1 MSDPGDTNRPPR
13 PTLVVATIGH
23 HRHGK
28 TTLTAAITQL
38 LARRSP
44 GAVQPVSPAMID
56 ARTGSPPLE
65 LHGER
70 LIPSPRHRHI
80 MGVAEGDE
88 LQSLTITASE
98 VRYATALRTFI
109 HIDSP
114 GRRPWL
120 KNAARAQ
127 ALVDAL
133 IVVVSGPDGV
143 QAQTHEHLLLARAL
157 GLTRLVVFISKCD
170 LVRDLEWLDLVEHD
184 LRELLGRC
192 GFDGDTARIIRGA
205 ALPVL
210 AADSPW
216 ETSVADLVEAL
227 EHDID
232 VPQHAVDG
240 APLLYVHRLFSRHFG
255 ASNAEGGKQLLIE
268 GRVRRGQ
275 LRRGDRLQLTG
286 HGYDLDVTIDD
297 LEVDRQKKVGQVSA
311 GELAGVLLGTS
322 NRGPRAVRAGVALCE
337 RDARPC
343 QILSVQADLLATRDG
358 GRHTAI
364 RDGHRV
370 SLLFGATV
378 ISARLHMGTHERLEP
393 GASAQLRAELFAPV
407 YVEPG
412 MTFLIRDG
420 NQGPMTRGAPARWA
434 GSAGMG
440 RVLGVTPITT

>member
-1 MSDPGDTNRPPR
+1 M
-13 PTLVVATIGH
+13 LVVATIGH

-38 LARRSP
+38 LARRTP
-44 GAVQPVSPAMID
+44 KEVRPWTTTEID

-80 MGVAEGDE
+80 MGVPEGE
-88 LQSLTITASE
+88 ALESLTITASE
-98 VRYATALRTFI
+98 VRYTTAQRAFV

-133 IVVVSGPDGV
+133 ILVVSGPDGV

-157 GLTRLVVFISKCD
+157 GLTQLVVFISKCD
-170 LVRDLEWLDLVEHD
+170 LVRDLEWLDLVEQD
-184 LRELLGRC
+184 LRELLARC
-192 GFDGDTARIIRGA
+192 GFDGDAARIIRGA
-205 ALPVL
+205 ALPAL

-216 ETSVADLVEAL
+216 EASVADLVEAL
-227 EHDID
+227 DHDLT
-232 VPQHAVDG
+232 VPQHAREG
-240 APLLYVHRLFSRHFG
+240 APLLYVHRLFSRRFG
-255 ASNAEGGKQLLIE
+255 ERDLDDGKRLLIE
-268 GRVRRGQ
+268 GRVRRGR
-275 LRRGDRLQLTG
+275 LHRGDRLQVIG
-286 HGYDLDVTIDD
+286 HGYDLHVTVDD
-297 LEVDRQKKVGQVSA
+297 LEMDRRKVDQVPA
-311 GELAGVLLGTS
+311 GALAGVLLSTT

-337 RDARPC
+337 RSARPSRL
-343 QILSVQADLLATRDG
+343 LSVQVDLLATRAG

-364 RDGHRV
+364 RDGHLA

-378 ISARLHMGTHERLEP
+378 ISGRLRMGTHERVEP
-393 GASAQLRAELFAPV
+393 GTSAQLRAELIAPV

-412 MTFLIRDG
+412 MTFLLRDG
-420 NQGPMTRGAPARWA
+420 NQGPVSPRGTPARWA
-434 GSAGMG
+434 GTAGMG
-440 RVLGVTPITT
+440 RVLAVTPPTFSSVDP

>member
-1 MSDPGDTNRPPR
+1 MSDPEDSRRAHR

-38 LARRSP
+38 LARRTP
-44 GAVQPVSPAMID
+44 DEVEPVSPAQID
-56 ARTGSPPLE
+56 ARTGSPPLR

-70 LIPSPRHRHI
+70 LIPSPAHNHI
-80 MGVAEGDE
+80 MGVGPEDE
-88 LQSLTITASE
+88 TQSLTITASE
-98 VRYATALRTFI
+98 VRYATAQRAFV

-133 IVVVSGPDGV
+133 VLVVSGPEGV

-170 LVRDLEWLDLVEHD
+170 LVRDLDWLDLVEQD

-192 GFDGDTARIIRGA
+192 GFDGDATRILRGA

-210 AADSPW
+210 AADSQW
-216 ETSVADLVEAL
+216 ETGVADLIEAL
-227 EHDID
+227 EHDLD
-232 VPQHAVDG
+232 VPQHAAEG
-240 APLLYVHRLFSRHFG
+240 PPLVYVHRLFARPYG
-255 ASNAEGGKQLLIE
+255 IEKLLVE

-275 LRRGDRLQLTG
+275 LRRGDELRALGLG
-286 HGYDLDVTIDD
+286 FDLRVTVED
-297 LEVDRQKKVGQVSA
+297 LEMDRRKVRQVSA
-311 GELAGVLLGTS
+311 GELAGVLLDPVGK
-322 NRGPRAVRAGVALCE
+322 GPRALVAGVALCE
-337 RDARPC
+337 PDAV
-343 QILSVQADLLATRDG
+343 IGAHLVVHVDLFSTRDG

-364 RDGHRV
+364 RDGHLV

-378 ISARLHMGTHERLEP
+378 VSARLRMGTHERLEP
-393 GASAQLRAELFAPV
+393 GAGAQLQAELRAPI
-407 YVEPG
+407 YVEAG
-412 MTFLIRDG
+412 MTFLVRDG
-420 NQGPMTRGAPARWA
+420 NQGPVAPRGTPPRWA

-440 RVLGVTPITT
+440 RVLTVTPFTTRSA

>member
-1 MSDPGDTNRPPR
+1 V
-13 PTLVVATIGH
+13 LAVATIGH

-38 LARRSP
+38 LARRTP
-44 GAVQPVSPAMID
+44 EEVRPVTTTEID

-70 LIPSPRHRHI
+70 LIPSPRHHHI
-80 MGVAEGDE
+80 MGVPEGE
-88 LQSLTITASE
+88 TLQTLTVTASE
-98 VRYATALRTFI
+98 VRYTTAQRAFV

-133 IVVVSGPDGV
+133 ILVVSGPDGV

-157 GLTRLVVFISKCD
+157 GLTQLVVFISKCD
-170 LVRDLEWLDLVEHD
+170 LVRDLEWLDLVEQD
-184 LRELLGRC
+184 LRELLTRC
-192 GFDGDTARIIRGA
+192 GFDGDATRIIRGA

-216 ETSVADLVEAL
+216 AASVADLVEAL
-227 EHDID
+227 DQD
-232 VPQHAVDG
+232 LVVPQHAGEG
-240 APLLYVHRLFSRHFG
+240 APLLYVHRRFNLHFG
-255 ASNAEGGKQLLIE
+255 APDRGEGKRLLIE
-268 GRVRRGQ
+268 GRVRRGL
-275 LRRGDRLQLTG
+275 LRRGDRLQLIG
-286 HGYDLDVTIDD
+286 HGYDLDVTVDD
-297 LEVDRQKKVGQVSA
+297 LEMERRKVDQVPA
-311 GELAGVLLGTS
+311 GELAGVLLSTT

-337 RDARPC
+337 RSARPS
-343 QILSVQADLLATRDG
+343 QLLGVQVDMLATQAG

-364 RDGHRV
+364 RDGHLV

-378 ISARLHMGTHERLEP
+378 ITGRLRMGTHERVEP
-393 GASAQLRAELFAPV
+393 GNSAQLRVELIAGV

-420 NQGPMTRGAPARWA
+420 NQGPVSPRGTPARWA
-434 GSAGMG
+434 GTAGMG
-440 RVLGVTPITT
+440 RVLTVAPT